1 MSAELDPKD
10 LGKFMNKDTVQ
21 SVVHDL
27 RTPMTVI
34 KGNLQ
39 LLLSGI
45 MGQMSE
51 EQLRLIQQSVLP
63 LDDMIVMTENL
74 LQAATL
80 DQSEMNL
87 KMQEVDVDNLIE
99 ETINFFTQSFQQR
112 GMQLYRDGNTFGTR
126 IRVDAFWMRR
136 VLANLVWNSYKFTPD
151 HGRVIL
157 EVHLDEQGLKICVE
171 DSGRGIPAEKLET
184 IFNKFAQAAPGRD
197 RRLGAGLGLWIC
209 KKVLELHG
217 GAIQVE
223 STDGQ
228 GSRFILRIPAS
239 CIL

>member
-1 MSAELDPKD
+1 MCSEPDSKD
-10 LGKFMNKDTVQ
+10 IGKFINKDTVQ

-51 EQLRLIQQSVLP
+51 EQIRLIQQSVLP
-63 LDDMIVMTENL
+63 LDDMILMTENL

-80 DQSEMNL
+80 EQSEMTL
-87 KMQEVDVDNLIE
+87 KMQEIDVDNLVE
-99 ETINFFTQSFQQR
+99 DTINFFFQAFQQR
-112 GMQLYRDGNTFGTR
+112 GMQLHRDGNTFGTR

-136 VLANLVWNSYKFTPD
+136 VLANLVWNAYKFTPD
-151 HGRVIL
+151 HGKVII
-157 EVHLDEQGLKICVE
+157 EVDMDDEGLKISVT
-171 DSGRGIPAEKLET
+171 DSGRGIPADKLGA
-184 IFNKFAQAAPGRD
+184 IFNKFSQATPNKD
-197 RRLGAGLGLWIC
+197 RRLGSGLGLWIC

-217 GAIQVE
+217 GTIHAE
-223 STDGQ
+223 SREGQ
-228 GSRFILRIPAS
+228 GSRFILHIPSS